1 MKIAVIGTG
10 GVGQTIGSKLV
21 ALGHEVKLGSR
32 SATHDK
38 GLQWLKSVGVGA

>member
-21 ALGHEVKLGSR
+21 QLGHEVRMGSR
-32 SATHDK
+32 DAQHAK
-38 GLQWLKSVGVGA
+38 GRA